1 MKKLS
6 RVVWGSLA
14 AFVLCVM
21 LGGDAWAAAVVMGKG
36 DKNREKAARALREG
50 EFEVAEK
57 IYRGLVEKDQKDIP
71 ARLGL
76 SFALLKQRNL
86 RDAYDHAARVL
97 ALDPTSARAHALLG
111 STLLAAGDFRLS
123 IEEFRTALT
132 FKEDEA
138 LAIAGLSMINFYENR
153 AQIAL
158 AGLRR
163 AVYLDPNE
171 PDYVFSYAQAAA
183 RSERYREAADAYEDF
198 LRIAPRTDADRRA
211 RIRGLISFLRYLGSQ
226 RQLYIT
232 GGSSRAA
239 IPFELVNS
247 RPIIN
252 VRINGS
258 KTPLRFVVDTGSGM
272 CVLST
277 QTAERMNIKPVAQG
291 GLARAVGGGGRFEIV
306 YGFLTSLQMDDVRIE
321 NVPVY
326 IRQFHNQ
333 QETVDGYIGLSVLA
347 KYVASFDYAGQQ
359 MTLVR
364 QSDRTAP
371 LPPRTF
377 TDTIVP
383 FNSNHV
389 AADPNAPPSNAA
401 LAATPSAVRAATA
414 ALPAPSKA
422 DATASVKPDAQ
433 SGAKRIYEIPI
444 RSTSSGF
451 WSSSVVLE
459 GVEKP
464 LNFIVDTGASISVVS
479 EELARSADMSRFE
492 QKTRLKVF
500 GAAGVTEDV
509 ITLLL
514 PRVSLGDYTHAN
526 LPAAVLDMSAI
537 NETSGFEQ
545 TGIIGG
551 NILRRFRVTFDFQRG
566 LVRLEP
572 PTTTTPSAPAA
583 PQTRDANITPASGAT
598 P

>member
-1 MKKLS
+1 MRKTS
-6 RVVWGSLA
+6 RAICGSLA
-14 AFVLCVM
+14 ALLVCVA
-21 LGGDAWAAAVVMGKG
+21 LGGGGDVSAAAPFVAV
-36 DKNREKAARALREG
+36 DKNRETAARALRQG

-57 IYRGLVEKDQKDIP
+57 IYRALVEKNPKDKA

-86 RDAYDHAARVL
+86 RDAYDHAARVI

-111 STLLAAGDFRLS
+111 SALLASGDFKLS
-123 IEEFRTALT
+123 VEEFRTALA
-132 FKEDEA
+132 FKQDEA

-153 AQIAL
+153 SAVAL

-163 AVYLDPNE
+163 AVYLDPDE
-171 PDYVFSYAQAAA
+171 PDYIFSFAQAAA
-183 RSERYREAADAYEDF
+183 RSEHYREAADAYESF
-198 LRIAPRTDADRRA
+198 LRIAPRTDADRRE
-211 RIRGLISFLRYLGSQ
+211 RIRGLISFLRFLGTQ
-226 RQLYIT
+226 RQLYMT
-232 GGSSRAA
+232 GGASQSAF
-239 IPFELVNS
+239 PFELVNN

-252 VRINGS
+252 VRINNS

-272 CVLST
+272 CVLSNG
-277 QTAERMNIKPVAQG
+277 TAELMNIKPIARG

-306 YGFLTSLQMDDVRIE
+306 YGFLNSLQLGEVRIE

-326 IRQFHNQ
+326 IRHFHNQ

-347 KYVASFDYAGQQ
+347 KYLASVDYSTQQ

-364 QSDRTAP
+364 QPDRPATQARAFADTVVP
-371 LPPRTF
+371 L
-377 TDTIVP
+377 
-383 FNSNHV
+383 NSNH
-389 AADPNAPPSNAA
+389 AAPD
-401 LAATPSAVRAATA
+401 
-414 ALPAPSKA
+414 
-422 DATASVKPDAQ
+422 PDAQ
-433 SGAKRIYEIPI
+433 PATTALLTMRDNAAADTARTSPAPAAPDGASRSYEFPI

-459 GVEKP
+459 GIRKP

-479 EELARSADMSRFE
+479 QELARTEDMTRFE
-492 QKTRLKVF
+492 QKTRLRVF

-509 ITLLL
+509 MTLLL
-514 PRVSLGDYTHAN
+514 PRVSFGDYTHAN

-566 LVRLEP
+566 LVRLD
-572 PTTTTPSAPAA
+572 PTAASSAPTPAQPA
-583 PQTRDANITPASGAT
+583 RDANITPASGAT

>member
-6 RVVWGSLA
+6 RALWGSLA
-14 AFVLCVM
+14 ALIVCVS
-21 LGGDAWAAAVVMGKG
+21 LGGGDARAAAPFGGG
-36 DKNREKAARALREG
+36 DKNREKATRALRQG

-57 IYRGLVEKDQKDIP
+57 IYRALVERDPKDVA

-86 RDAYDHAARVL
+86 RDAYDHAARVI

-111 STLLAAGDFRLS
+111 SVLLASGDFRLS

-153 AQIAL
+153 AAIAL

-163 AVYLDPNE
+163 AVYLDPDE
-171 PDYVFSYAQAAA
+171 PDYVFCFAQAAA
-183 RSERYREAADAYEDF
+183 RSERYREAADAYETF

-211 RIRGLISFLRYLGSQ
+211 RIRGLIDFLRYLGAQ
-226 RQLYIT
+226 RQLYVA
-232 GGSSRAA
+232 GGSAHA
-239 IPFELVNS
+239 TIPFELVNS
-247 RPIIN
+247 RPVIN
-252 VRINGS
+252 VRLNGS
-258 KTPLRFVVDTGSGM
+258 KTLLRFVVDTGSGM

-277 QTAERMNIKPVAQG
+277 QTAELMNIKPVAQG
-291 GLARAVGGGGRFEIV
+291 GLARAVGGGGRFEII

-326 IRQFHNQ
+326 IRHFHNQ
-333 QETVDGYIGLSVLA
+333 QESVDGYIGLSILA
-347 KYVASFDYAGQQ
+347 KYVASFDYSTQQ
-359 MTLVR
+359 MILTRPSERPLQAR
-364 QSDRTAP
+364 AFADTAVP
-371 LPPRTF
+371 L
-377 TDTIVP
+377 
-383 FNSNHV
+383 NSNHV
-389 AADPNAPPSNAA
+389 APQMDAQPSIATLAGAPPAAPALRTPKPAASVDPNRS
-401 LAATPSAVRAATA
+401 
-414 ALPAPSKA
+414 
-422 DATASVKPDAQ
+422 
-433 SGAKRIYEIPI
+433 YEVPI

-459 GVEKP
+459 GIEKP
-464 LNFIVDTGASISVVS
+464 LNFIVDTGASISVIS
-479 EELARSADMSRFE
+479 QELAKTEDMTRFE

-500 GAAGVTEDV
+500 GAAGISEDV
-509 ITLLL
+509 VTLLL
-514 PRVSLGDYTHAN
+514 PRVSFGDYTHAN

-545 TGIIGG
+545 MGIIGG
-551 NILRRFRVTFDFQRG
+551 NVLRRFRVTFDFQRG
-566 LVRLEP
+566 LVRLDP
-572 PTTTTPSAPAA
+572 PAVNAPPAPAT
-583 PQTRDANITPASGAT
+583 PTRDANITPASGAT

>member
-6 RVVWGSLA
+6 RALWGSLA
-14 AFVLCVM
+14 ALVVCVAVG
-21 LGGDAWAAAVVMGKG
+21 GGDAWAATSFGGG

-57 IYRGLVEKDQKDIP
+57 IYRSLVEKDPKDVA

-111 STLLAAGDFRLS
+111 ATLLASGDFKLS
-123 IEEFRTALT
+123 VEEFRTALA
-132 FKEDEA
+132 FKDDEA

-153 AQIAL
+153 ASIAL

-163 AVYLDPNE
+163 AVYLEPDE
-171 PDYVFSYAQAAA
+171 PDYLFSFAQAAA

-211 RIRGLISFLRYLGSQ
+211 RIRGLIAFLRYLGAQ
-226 RQLYIT
+226 RQLYVT
-232 GGSSRAA
+232 AGSSRATF
-239 IPFELVNS
+239 PFELVNS

-277 QTAERMNIKPVAQG
+277 LTAQRMNIKPVAQG

-306 YGFLTSLQMDDVRIE
+306 YGFLSSLQMDEVRIE

-326 IRQFHNQ
+326 IRHFHNQ
-333 QETVDGYIGLSVLA
+333 QESVDGYIGLSVLA
-347 KYVASFDYAGQQ
+347 KYIASVDYSTQQ

-364 QSDRTAP
+364 QSDRTAQARTVSNTTVP
-371 LPPRTF
+371 L
-377 TDTIVP
+377 
-383 FNSNHV
+383 NLNHV
-389 AADPNAPPSNAA
+389 EPGTGGQPSVAT
-401 LAATPSAVRAATA
+401 LTATPNTHPR
-414 ALPAPSKA
+414 PAPRPDMPF
-422 DATASVKPDAQ
+422 DASR
-433 SGAKRIYEIPI
+433 SYEVPI

-451 WSSSVVLE
+451 WSSAVVLE
-459 GVEKP
+459 GIEKP
-464 LNFIVDTGASISVVS
+464 LNFIVDTGASISVIS
-479 EELARSADMSRFE
+479 QELTKTEDMARYE

-500 GAAGVTEDV
+500 GAAGVSDDV
-509 ITLLL
+509 MTLLL
-514 PRVSLGDYTHAN
+514 PSVSLGNYRHAN
-526 LPAAVLDMSAI
+526 LAAAVLDMSAI

-551 NILRRFRVTFDFQRG
+551 NVLRRFRVTFDFQRG
-566 LVRLEP
+566 IVRLDP
-572 PTTTTPSAPAA
+572 PTIATPPAPA
-583 PQTRDANITPASGAT
+583 TDDANITPASGAT

>member
-1 MKKLS
+1 MNKLS
-6 RVVWGSLA
+6 RALWGSLA
-14 AFVLCVM
+14 ALMLCVA
-21 LGGDAWAAAVVMGKG
+21 LGGVDAQAFAAVGGG
-36 DKNREKAARALREG
+36 DKNREKAASALRQG

-57 IYRGLVEKDQKDIP
+57 IYRALVEKNPKDVA

-111 STLLAAGDFRLS
+111 SSLLASGDFKLS

-138 LAIAGLSMINFYENR
+138 MAIAGLSMINFYENR
-153 AQIAL
+153 AAIAL

-163 AVYLDPNE
+163 AVYLDPDE

-183 RSERYREAADAYEDF
+183 RSERYREAADAYENF

-211 RIRGLISFLRYLGSQ
+211 RIRGLISFLRYLGAQ
-226 RQLYIT
+226 RQLYMT
-232 GGSSRAA
+232 GGSPRAN

-247 RPIIN
+247 RPVIN
-252 VRINGS
+252 VRVNGS
-258 KTPLRFVVDTGSGM
+258 KTLLRFVVDTGSGM

-277 QTAERMNIKPVAQG
+277 RTAERMNIKPIAQG

-306 YGFLTSLQMDDVRIE
+306 YGFLTSLQMDEVRIE

-326 IRQFHNQ
+326 IRHFHNE
-333 QETVDGYIGLSVLA
+333 QEPVDGYIGLSVLA
-347 KYVASFDYAGQQ
+347 KYVASVDYGTQQ
-359 MTLVR
+359 MSLVR
-364 QSDRTAP
+364 QSERGVQPRAFADTLVPLSSNHAAQSMDAPPSVAELTAAPVTNAP
-371 LPPRTF
+371 LPP
-377 TDTIVP
+377 
-383 FNSNHV
+383 
-389 AADPNAPPSNAA
+389 
-401 LAATPSAVRAATA
+401 
-414 ALPAPSKA
+414 K
-422 DATASVKPDAQ
+422 ASVQ
-433 SGAKRIYEIPI
+433 SSFTHSYEVPI

-464 LNFIVDTGASISVVS
+464 LNFIMDTGASISVIS
-479 EELARSADMSRFE
+479 QELAKTEEMARFE
-492 QKTRLKVF
+492 QKSRLKVF
-500 GAAGVTEDV
+500 GAAGVSEDV
-509 ITLLL
+509 TTLIL
-514 PRVSLGDYTHAN
+514 PRVSFGDYTHAN
-526 LPAAVLDMSAI
+526 LAAAVLDMSAI

-551 NILRRFRVTFDFQRG
+551 NVLRRFRVTFDFQRG
-566 LVRLEP
+566 VVRLDP
-572 PTTTTPSAPAA
+572 LSVQPTPAPATPA
-583 PQTRDANITPASGAT
+583 RDAHITPASGAT